1 MQLNLKFS
9 PFANYIPHS
18 MQMKIISDSCRI
30 TNANNESCDDFAH
43 EQCFKVLW
51 VRIGSGSCP
60 SWKAQNVQ
68 ILLTFGLRLCHLSG
82 L

>member
-18 MQMKIISDSCRI
+18 MQMKIISDSYRI
-30 TNANNESCDDFAH
+30 TNANNDFAN

-60 SWKAQNVQ
+60 SWKHR
-68 ILLTFGLRLCHLSG
+68 TFKSC
-82 L
+82 